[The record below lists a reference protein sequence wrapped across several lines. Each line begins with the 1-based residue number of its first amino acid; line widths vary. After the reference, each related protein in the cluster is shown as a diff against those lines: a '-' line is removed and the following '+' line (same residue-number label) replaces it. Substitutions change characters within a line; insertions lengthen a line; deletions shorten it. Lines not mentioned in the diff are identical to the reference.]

1 MSKIL
6 VTGGAGFIGSHLC
19 DRLLSIGKEVLC
31 IDNLNSYYS
40 PQRKVKNIQHNFNKA
55 KFTFITIDIKKKD
68 HLERVFQRHKISKI
82 VHLAARAGVRP
93 SIEKPLWY
101 RDTNVSG
108 TLNLLELAKKYDVK
122 QFIFASS
129 SSVYGNNKKIPFSEE
144 DIVDQPISP
153 YAASKKA
160 GELFC
165 YTYSHLCNFN
175 VTCLRFFT
183 VYGPRGRPDMIPIL
197 YPTNISKGKPIKM
210 FGDGTTKRDYTYV
223 SDIIDGI
230 IAALKKPFKFEIIN
244 LGNNKPVQLKYFI
257 SLVEKNL
264 KKKAKINKLPIPPGD
279 VDLTFADITKAKK
292 LLNYTP
298 KVSIEEGIKKTIE
311 WFKQENFNVKK

>member
-1 MSKIL
+1 MSAIL

-19 DRLLSIGKEVLC
+19 DRLLKMGKEVVC

-40 PQRKVKNIQHNFNKA
+40 PQRKVKNIHHNFDNKN
-55 KFTFITIDIKKKD
+55 FTFVSMDIQKKD
-68 HLERVFQRHKISKI
+68 QLELVFKRHKISKI

-93 SIEKPLWY
+93 SIEKPIWY
-101 RDTNVSG
+101 KDTNVSG
-108 TLNLLELAKKYDVK
+108 TLNLLELAKQYPVK

-129 SSVYGNNKKIPFSEE
+129 SSVYGNNKKIPFSEN
-144 DIVDQPISP
+144 DPVDKPISP

-160 GELFC
+160 CELFC
-165 YTYSHLCNFN
+165 YTYSHLCNLS

-197 YPTNISKGKPIKM
+197 YPHRISQGIYIKM
-210 FGDGTTKRDYTYV
+210 FGDGTTKRDYTYI

-230 IAALKKPFKFEIIN
+230 ISALKKPFKFEIIN
-244 LGNNKPVQLKYFI
+244 LGNNKPVELKYFI

-264 KKKAKINKLPIPPGD
+264 KKKAKIRKLPIPQGD
-279 VDLTFADITKAKK
+279 VNLTYADISKAKK
-292 LLNYTP
+292 LLNYSP
-298 KVSIEEGIKKTIE
+298 KVSIEEGLKKTIE
-311 WFKQENFNVKK
+311 WYKKEGP